1 MNTYCTH
8 RGEGGNLEIMT
19 KRRYLAAA
27 LALAL
32 APCAAGAESVAD
44 FYKGHPIKIIVGGT
58 AEGGYAPY
66 ARMLQLHMGRHLP
79 GNPSMLVQYMPGA
92 GGLVA
97 ANFVYNAAPKD
108 GTVVGAV
115 QRSIV
120 RLALLGDKG
129 VRYEP
134 AKINWIGSLYNDVSV
149 CVAWRGSGVER
160 IEDVMRRELIIG
172 GTGLNDTEQFPAV
185 LNNVL
190 GTKFRIISG
199 YSGSG
204 GINLALERGEIAG
217 RCGWSWDSLKSQ
229 KGEWLRDK
237 KLAILV
243 QIGPKRLPEIGD
255 VPLVTELARTGE
267 QRAILHFIF
276 GEQILGKPFMM
287 APDVPP
293 ERVAAIRAAF
303 IATAE
308 DPVAVAEM
316 KKLEFDVSPLSGAD
330 MQKIVDKTV
339 QTPRD
344 VIEKARA
351 ALVYKDR

>member
-1 MNTYCTH
+1 MIDW
-8 RGEGGNLEIMT
+8 RPWLAVFALI
-19 KRRYLAAA
+19 LVPFAAA
-27 LALAL
+27 
-32 APCAAGAESVAD
+32 AESVAD
-44 FYKGHPIKIIVGGT
+44 FYKSHPIKIIVGGT

-79 GNPSMLVQYMPGA
+79 GNPALLVQYMPGA

-108 GTVVGAV
+108 GTVIGAV

-134 AKINWIGSLYNDVSV
+134 EKINWIGSLYNDVSV
-149 CVAWRGSGVER
+149 CVAWRESGVTR
-160 IEDVMRRELIIG
+160 IEDVMKRELIIG
-172 GTGLNDTEQFPAV
+172 GTGLNDTEQFPAI

-190 GTKFRIISG
+190 GTRFRIISG
-199 YSGSG
+199 YTGSG
-204 GINLALERGEIAG
+204 GINMALERGEISG

-229 KGEWLRDK
+229 QGAWLRDD

-243 QIGPKRLPEIGD
+243 QIGPARQPEIGD
-255 VPLVTELARTGE
+255 VPLVTELAKTDE
-267 QRAILHFIF
+267 QRAVLEFIF

-287 APDVPP
+287 GPEVPP

-303 IATAE
+303 MAAAA
-308 DPVAVAEM
+308 DPVAIAEM
-316 KKLEFDVSPLSGAD
+316 KKMEFDVAPLSGSD
-330 MQKIVDKTV
+330 MQAIVEKMAR
-339 QTPRD
+339 TPPAILD
-344 VIEKARA
+344 KARA